1 MLKNLNIWFLSSLL
15 VSLGVLIPIVT
26 VFFSFFEET
35 SNYYQI
41 LKDTFLFE
49 YIFNSFI
56 LLICVLALTFIIG
69 TTCAYLVSFYKFP
82 FSNFFKWSLILGFAV
97 PPYIYAYSLTAF
109 FENYGTAFTIL
120 INLFGEGEYNKY
132 IPKFDGL
139 LGAVLS
145 LSFSLF
151 AYVYILSRASFLYQ
165 SQNLIDLGRSLGFS
179 KFKSL
184 YSLILPAARPAIVA
198 GLSLVAMETLAEFGA
213 VDFFSI
219 NTLTTGIYN
228 SWITFDDLAFSNRLS
243 FFLLI
248 FIFACFIIE
257 NFSRRN
263 AKYHFNSRGGFK
275 HKEKITLTGKKSFF
289 AFLFCFIIE
298 NYSRKKAKYHF
309 NSRGGFKQKEKIKL
323 SGKKSF
329 FAFLFCFIIF
339 FLSFLFPLSQM
350 LYWTIKFPENLFD
363 IDIIS
368 LTLNTI
374 YLVILSSIV
383 LILFS
388 LLSNYG
394 NRVSRNKILN
404 FLSTISISGYAIPGV
419 ILAVAFI
426 TFIAWFD
433 DNVVKS
439 LGFLS
444 IKKIFIGSILGLVLV
459 YFVRFYS
466 LAFNGIKSGY
476 EKINISVDESSY
488 LLGYSKKKTFLN
500 IHIPFL
506 RNSLLFVAILIS
518 LEIIRELPI
527 TLILRP
533 FNFETFATTA
543 YISASEDLLE
553 AAAVPSLFLI
563 LIATL
568 FIMFTSKYILRENER

>member
-1 MLKNLNIWFLSSLL
+1 MFKNLNIWFISSLI
-15 VSLGVLIPIVT
+15 VSLGVLIPIIT
-26 VFFSFFEET
+26 VSLSFFEDT

-41 LKDTFLFE
+41 LKDTFLLE
-49 YIFNSFI
+49 YIFNSII
-56 LLICVLALTFIIG
+56 LLVSVLILTFVIG
-69 TTCAYLVSFYKFP
+69 TTCAYLVSFYIFP
-82 FSNFFKWSLILGFAV
+82 LSNFFKWALILSFAV

-120 INLFGEGEYNKY
+120 TNVLGEGTYNKH

-139 LGAVLS
+139 LGAILS

-165 SQNLIDLGRSLGFS
+165 SQNQIDLGRSLGFS
-179 KFKSL
+179 KLKSL
-184 YSLILPAARPAIVA
+184 YSLILPSARPAIVA

-228 SWITFDDLAFSNRLS
+228 SWIAFDDLAFSNQLS
-243 FFLLI
+243 FFLLL
-248 FIFACFIIE
+248 FIFALFIIE
-257 NFSRRN
+257 N
-263 AKYHFNSRGGFK
+263 
-275 HKEKITLTGKKSFF
+275 L
-289 AFLFCFIIE
+289 
-298 NYSRKKAKYHF
+298 SRKKAKYHF
-309 NSRGGFKQKEKIKL
+309 NSKGGFKQKEKIKL

-329 FAFLFCFIIF
+329 FAFMFCFIIF

-350 LYWTIKFPENLFD
+350 LYWTIKFPENFFD
-363 IDIIS
+363 IDVVT
-368 LTLNTI
+368 LTLNTV

-383 LILFS
+383 LIVFS
-388 LLSNYG
+388 LISNYG
-394 NRVSRNKILN
+394 NRVSKNKFLN
-404 FLSTISISGYAIPGV
+404 FLSTLSISGYAIPGV

-433 DNVVKS
+433 ENIVKS

-444 IKKIFIGSILGLVLV
+444 IKKVFIGSILGLVLV

-488 LLGYSKKKTFLN
+488 LLGYSKKKTFMN
-500 IHIPFL
+500 IHVPFL

-563 LIATL
+563 LIATV
-568 FIMFTSKYILRENER
+568 FIMLTSKYILREK

>member
-1 MLKNLNIWFLSSLL
+1 MRINFWYISSLFISIF
-15 VSLGVLIPIVT
+15 VIIPILT
-26 VFFSFFEET
+26 VFLSFFETT

-41 LKDTFLFE
+41 LKDTFLLE
-49 YIFNSFI
+49 YISNSII
-56 LLICVLALTFIIG
+56 LLLSVLILTFLIG
-69 TTCAYLVSFYKFP
+69 TGTAYIVSFYRFP
-82 FSNFFKWSLILGFAV
+82 LSNFFKWALILSFAV

-109 FENYGTAFTIL
+109 FENYGTAYSIL
-120 INLFGEGEYNKY
+120 KSLFGDKNYNLY
-132 IPKFDGL
+132 IPKFDGM
-139 LGAVLS
+139 LGVILS

-151 AYVYILSRASFLYQ
+151 AYVYILARASFLYQ
-165 SQNLIDLGRSLGFS
+165 SQNFIDLGKNLGFTN
-179 KFKSL
+179 FKTL
-184 YSLILPAARPAIVA
+184 YTIILPAARPAIVA

-228 SWITFDDLAFSNRLS
+228 SWITFDDLAFANQLS
-243 FFLLI
+243 FFLLL
-248 FIFACFIIE
+248 FIFALFILE
-257 NFSRRN
+257 NLSRN
-263 AKYHFNSRGGFK
+263 
-275 HKEKITLTGKKSFF
+275 
-289 AFLFCFIIE
+289 
-298 NYSRKKAKYHF
+298 KAKYHF
-309 NSRGGFKQKEKIKL
+309 NAKGGFKQKQKIQL
-323 SGKKSF
+323 NGNKSIA
-329 FAFLFCFIIF
+329 AFLFCFFIF

-363 IDIIS
+363 LQIIDILS
-368 LTLNTI
+368 NTL
-374 YLVILSSIV
+374 YLVILSSFV
-383 LILFS
+383 LIMFS
-388 LLSNYG
+388 LISNYG
-394 NRVSRNKILN
+394 NRVTKNKTLN
-404 FLSTISISGYAIPGV
+404 ILSTLSISGYAIPGV

-433 DNVVKS
+433 ESVVKN
-439 LGFLS
+439 LGLFS

-488 LLGYSKKKTFLN
+488 LLGYSKRKTFMN

-506 RNSLLFVAILIS
+506 RNSLLFVCILIS

-563 LIATL
+563 LIATF
-568 FIMFTSKYILRENER
+568 FIIVTSKYILRDNNE